1 MKRTLSFILAM
12 LMVVTIFAAV
22 GMAEDEP
29 ETTGE
34 PEAVETAAPAAEEP
48 AAPVEEAPAEP
59 APASEPVSEPAPIS
73 EEPAD
78 NGVALAGMPDLS
90 KIPEAGPVMS
100 WVELDCNGGSH
111 LGYTK
116 FYADVKDGELC
127 SKLTPVRDGYK
138 FVGWYESKE
147 KADKREGSAIKDG
160 DKVTPE
166 TTLYAGWKEL
176 PKPADTT
183 DNYKYGVWLTVVN
196 GDFESNYAGKA
207 SVWVEFTEKTRTLP
221 SSGLPKATRSNGEFE
236 GWYTQAPTEELK
248 NGYWS
253 TVTKN
258 GAKIVP
264 GVTEVP
270 QGVQV
275 LYAAFTDK
283 ERQEE
288 SEKLVTFY
296 LHPNGMGGMTGAL
309 ECIRK
314 YEKDGVKFTA
324 ENAAVDGVNFDYQH
338 TITGDTEEAKWD
350 ALKKIWE
357 SDTFNGYKFLGW
369 YKADGTLV
377 EGGAGK
383 GIPTVANG
391 EHLYAHWSKDGT
403 PHETIPPSPTPAPT
417 PGPVD
422 HIHIVAPHMTVRQDP
437 SKTDDV
443 TVTAFVT
450 PVGGSYDKITWT
462 IEVPSTFDLENLP
475 NPFKDGK
482 TCTIEGGETKEE
494 TSFTAKAEGLTLTI
508 TPKQGCTQALYV
520 SAKCD
525 VSGKSYETP
534 AKATVVIT
542 HTPDDVGTVTH
553 AATCTAE
560 GEVAILCTEC
570 GEVTE
575 AHAIPATG
583 HTYEVEKTGVE
594 NGVPVYT
601 KTCVHHDATE
611 TFKGGD
617 VNGDGRVSSKDVTQM
632 FRVVSG
638 ESTEELDLIVGD
650 VNGDGRISSKD
661 VTMMFCFVSGET
673 DTLG

>member
-1 MKRTLSFILAM
+1 MKRTLSLILAM

-29 ETTGE
+29 ATTGE

-59 APASEPVSEPAPIS
+59 APAAEPAPVS
-73 EEPAD
+73 EEPA
-78 NGVALAGMPDLS
+78 
-90 KIPEAGPVMS
+90 PVS
-100 WVELDCNGGSH
+100 EEPAPTPITVVDWVELDCNGGSY

-116 FYADVKDGELC
+116 FYADVFNGNLHSGIK
-127 SKLTPVRDGYK
+127 PVRDGYTFAGW
-138 FVGWYESKE
+138 FVDKPNGNPDESK
-147 KADKREGSAIKDG
+147 AIHDG
-160 DKVTPE
+160 ESIQGNERK
-166 TTLYAGWKEL
+166 TLYAGWTLIPE
-176 PKPADTT
+176 PTKPPETT

-196 GDFESNYAGKA
+196 GDFKDSNAGKA
-207 SVWVEFTEKTRTLP
+207 SVWVEFTDGTRKLPKDGLPTATRT
-221 SSGLPKATRSNGEFE
+221 NGTFE

-275 LYAAFTDK
+275 LYAAFNDK
-283 ERQEE
+283 GTPEE
-288 SEKLVTFY
+288 SEKLGTFY
-296 LHPNGMGGMTGAL
+296 LHPNGMGGMNGAL
-309 ECIRK
+309 EVTRK
-314 YEKDGVKFTA
+314 YEEGGVKFTA
-324 ENAAVDGVNFDYQH
+324 ENAAVDGVNFDYKH
-338 TITGDTEEAKWD
+338 TITGDSDEEKWEN
-350 ALKKIWE
+350 LKKVWE
-357 SDTFNGYKFLGW
+357 SETFNGYKFLGW
-369 YKADGTLV
+369 HKADGTLV

-383 GIPTVANG
+383 GTPTVANG
-391 EHLYAHWSKDGT
+391 EHLYAHWSKGT
-403 PHETIPPSPTPAPT
+403 EKLETTPTPAPT
-417 PGPVD
+417 PGHVD
-422 HIHIVAPHMTVRQDP
+422 HIHIVAPNMTVRQDP
-437 SKTDDV
+437 TKTDDV
-443 TVTAFVT
+443 IVTAFVT
-450 PVGGSYDKITWT
+450 PVGSTDEITWKV
-462 IEVPSTFDLENLP
+462 EVPPTLEENDYKELLKGQVQTYTIKGEEISKAEDGVTT
-475 NPFKDGK
+475 KDAK
-482 TCTIEGGETKEE
+482 
-494 TSFTAKAEGLTLTI
+494 FTAKAEGLTLTI
-508 TPKQGCTQALYV
+508 TPKSGCSQVLYV
-520 SAKCD
+520 SAECN
-525 VSGKSYETP
+525 GHTTPTP
-534 AKATVVIT
+534 ATVIIT
-542 HTPDDVGTVTH
+542 HTPDDVETVTH

-601 KTCVHHDATE
+601 KTCIHHDATE

>member
-1 MKRTLSFILAM
+1 MKRTLSLILAM

-59 APASEPVSEPAPIS
+59 APAAEPVSEPAPIS
-73 EEPAD
+73 EEPA
-78 NGVALAGMPDLS
+78 
-90 KIPEAGPVMS
+90 PVS
-100 WVELDCNGGSH
+100 EEPAPTPITVVDWVELDCNGGSY

-116 FYADVKDGELC
+116 FYADVFNGNLHSGIK
-127 SKLTPVRDGYK
+127 PVRDGYTFAGW
-138 FVGWYESKE
+138 FVDKPNGNPDESK
-147 KADKREGSAIKDG
+147 AIHDG
-160 DKVTPE
+160 ESIQGNERK
-166 TTLYAGWKEL
+166 TLYAGWTLIPE
-176 PKPADTT
+176 PTKPPETT

-196 GDFESNYAGKA
+196 GDFEGNYAGKA

-258 GAKIVP
+258 GVKIVP
-264 GVTEVP
+264 GETEVP

-275 LYAAFTDK
+275 LYAAFNDK
-283 ERQEE
+283 ETPEE
-288 SEKLVTFY
+288 SEKLVTFK
-296 LHPNGMGGMTGAL
+296 LNWNGMFGKTAAMT
-309 ECIRK
+309 CIRSAGSSFTAK
-314 YEKDGVKFTA
+314 DAAVLGMNYVYDDPKAPKDDDISWDSLKEYWKTAEFDGYTFLGWSLSQDGEIIDQDTPITDDMVFYAQSEKDG
-324 ENAAVDGVNFDYQH
+324 
-338 TITGDTEEAKWD
+338 
-350 ALKKIWE
+350 
-357 SDTFNGYKFLGW
+357 
-369 YKADGTLV
+369 
-377 EGGAGK
+377 
-383 GIPTVANG
+383 
-391 EHLYAHWSKDGT
+391 SKV
-403 PHETIPPSPTPAPT
+403 PAPTPAPT

-482 TCTIEGGETKEE
+482 TYTIEGGETKEE

-601 KTCVHHDATE
+601 KTCIHHDATE

-617 VNGDGRVSSKDVTQM
+617 VNGDGRVTNMDVTM
-632 FRVVSG
+632 LFNIVNERTDG
-638 ESTEELDLIVGD
+638 EVDGVAGD
-650 VNGDGRISSKD
+650 VTGDGRVTNMD
-661 VTMMFCFVSGET
+661 VTKLFNFVNERTNSLE
-673 DTLG
+673 

>member
-29 ETTGE
+29 ATTGE

-59 APASEPVSEPAPIS
+59 APAAEPVSEPAPIS

-127 SKLTPVRDGYK
+127 SKLTPVRDGYE
-138 FVGWYESKE
+138 FVGWYADKN
-147 KADKREGSAIKDG
+147 KADNLEGQAIKDG
-160 DKVTPE
+160 DEVTPK

-183 DNYKYGVWLTVVN
+183 NNYKYGVWLHVVN
-196 GDFESNYAGKA
+196 GDFEGNYAGKA

-236 GWYTQAPTEELK
+236 GWYTQSPTEELK
-248 NGYWS
+248 NGHWS

-270 QGVQV
+270 AGVQV
-275 LYAAFTDK
+275 LYAAFNDK
-283 ERQEE
+283 ETPEE
-288 SEKLVTFY
+288 SEKLVTFK
-296 LHPNGMGGMTGAL
+296 LNWNGMFGKTAAMT
-309 ECIRK
+309 CIRSAGSSFTAK
-314 YEKDGVKFTA
+314 DAAVLGMNYVYDDPKAPKDDGISWDSLKEYWKDAEFDGYTFLGWSLSQDGEIIDQDTPITDDMVFYALSEKDG
-324 ENAAVDGVNFDYQH
+324 
-338 TITGDTEEAKWD
+338 
-350 ALKKIWE
+350 
-357 SDTFNGYKFLGW
+357 
-369 YKADGTLV
+369 
-377 EGGAGK
+377 
-383 GIPTVANG
+383 
-391 EHLYAHWSKDGT
+391 SKV
-403 PHETIPPSPTPAPT
+403 PAPTPAPT

-475 NPFKDGK
+475 NQFKDGK

-534 AKATVVIT
+534 TPATVIIT
-542 HTPDDVGTVTH
+542 HTPDDVETVTH

-583 HTYEVEKTGVE
+583 HTYKVEKTGVE

-601 KTCVHHDATE
+601 KTCIHHDATE
-611 TFKGGD
+611 PLKGGD
-617 VNGDGRVSSKDVTQM
+617 ANGDGTLNTRDVRLLFQ
-632 FRVVSG
+632 VVAGVEGKSV
-638 ESTEELDLIVGD
+638 EEVVGD
-650 VNGDGRISSKD
+650 VTGDGVVNTRD
-661 VTMMFCFVSGET
+661 VRAVFQYVAGVK